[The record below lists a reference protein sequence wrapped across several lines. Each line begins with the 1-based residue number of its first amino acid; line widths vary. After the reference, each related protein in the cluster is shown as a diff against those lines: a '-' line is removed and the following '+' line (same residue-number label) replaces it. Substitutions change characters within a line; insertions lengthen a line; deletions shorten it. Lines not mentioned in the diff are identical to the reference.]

1 MLKTLEDAD
10 SSSLLYWG
18 LASLHRLLE
27 ITCASIG
34 ECNKKI
40 IKDLRGGGEKQFG
53 HEEICPESFFSNPIS
68 LLIKH
73 FPTYDE
79 STSSNRI
86 LYRSLLI
93 KHIYE
98 MEI

>member
-40 IKDLRGGGEKQFG
+40 IKDLQGG
-53 HEEICPESFFSNPIS
+53 
-68 LLIKH
+68 IKLKAL
-73 FPTYDE
+73 
-79 STSSNRI
+79 TS
-86 LYRSLLI
+86 
-93 KHIYE
+93 
-98 MEI
+98 